1 MARIPL
7 VDLKSLT
14 PEQQAVC
21 DAIMSDPNRGH
32 VPAPYRLAL
41 HCPEFAGILQQM
53 AGLMR
58 FRTSLPRDISQM
70 AIIITARYWTCEM
83 EWAGHA
89 PRAVKAGVPQAAV
102 DAIRLGQRPV
112 FEQSAQEAAYLYC
125 TELHENKAVS
135 DATHQRA
142 LECFGVQG
150 VIELGG
156 IMGYYTTVAMLVK
169 SQDYVLHPEVTPQ
182 LAPLHAKP

>member
-7 VDLKSLT
+7 VDLQALT
-14 PEQQAVC
+14 PAQQTVC
-21 DAIMSDPNRGH
+21 DAIMSDPNRDH

-58 FRTSLPRDISQM
+58 FRTSLPRDISQL

-102 DAIRLGQRPV
+102 DAIRIGQRPV
-112 FEQSAQEAAYLYC
+112 FAQPTQEAAYLYC
-125 TELHENKAVS
+125 SELHETKTVS

-142 LECFGVQG
+142 LACFGIQG
-150 VIELGG
+150 VIELTGV
-156 IMGYYTTVAMLVK
+156 MGYYTTVAMLVK
-169 SQDYVLHPEVTPQ
+169 SQNYVLNPDIAPQ
-182 LAPLHAKP
+182 LAPL

>member
-7 VDLKSLT
+7 VDLQSLT
-14 PEQQAVC
+14 PAQQVVC
-21 DAIMSDPNRGH
+21 DAIMSDPNRDH

-58 FRTSLPRDISQM
+58 FRTSLPRDISQL
-70 AIIITARYWTCEM
+70 AIIVTARYWSCEM

-102 DAIRLGQRPV
+102 EAIRIGQRPV
-112 FEQSAQEAAYLYC
+112 FVQPSQEAAYLYC
-125 TELHENKAVS
+125 SELHQTKAVS
-135 DATHQRA
+135 DATHKQA
-142 LECFGVQG
+142 LECFGIQG
-150 VIELGG
+150 IIELTG
-156 IMGYYTTVAMLVK
+156 ILGYYTTVAMLVK
-169 SQDYVLHPEVTPQ
+169 SQDLC
-182 LAPLHAKP
+182 